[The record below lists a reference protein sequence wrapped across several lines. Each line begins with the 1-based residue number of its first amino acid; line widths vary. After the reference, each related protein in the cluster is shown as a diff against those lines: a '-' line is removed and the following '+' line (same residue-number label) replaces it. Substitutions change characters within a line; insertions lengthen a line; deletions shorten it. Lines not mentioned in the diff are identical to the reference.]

1 MKKMHFLTTLV
12 IASSLTLL
20 LAAQG
25 CHSNYNEGSEEG
37 NYDTVQTRTDDR
49 TMSKQ
54 QHDGV
59 EQPNPD
65 TVATVDSAAMQ

>member
-1 MKKMHFLTTLV
+1 MKKMHFLATFIITL
-12 IASSLTLL
+12 SLTVFLG
-20 LAAQG
+20 AQS
-25 CHSNYNEGSEEG
+25 CHSSNNDESEQG
-37 NYDTVQTRTDDR
+37 YDTVQSRTDDR

-65 TVATVDSAAMQ
+65 SVATVDSTGMQ